1 MQNSNILTLPALFNE
16 SLKKHRT
23 KKALG
28 FAGEKAKTYQAA
40 AQDIISTMAF
50 LEKMG
55 VEPGDRVAI
64 LSTNMP
70 NWGIVYFA
78 ITFMGAIAVPLLPDF
93 HPDEITR
100 ILNHS
105 GSKVLFVSE
114 SLSKKLN
121 HSHGHALRYQIRID
135 DMKCIEPEINNIAYT
150 PNENHNN
157 DYSVHPDDPA
167 AIIYTSGTTGKS
179 KGIILSH
186 RNLSFTAIQ
195 TKKIQPVI
203 SDDRFL
209 SILPLS
215 HTYENTLG
223 FIIPMIS
230 GASIYYLHTPPTPG
244 VLLPALKMVKPTIM
258 LSVPMIMEKIY
269 KQKILPAL
277 TSKWHMRMIY
287 KFPPARKKLN
297 KLAGRKL
304 IQMFGGE
311 LKFFGIGGAKL
322 NPKVE
327 KFLKEAAFPYAIG
340 YGLTETA
347 PLLAGSNPKN
357 TKLQSTG
364 PALEGVQL
372 KINSPNKRNGTGE
385 IWAKGQN
392 IMLGYYKEPELTKQ
406 TITDDGWLKT
416 GDLGK
421 FDKDNYLYLKGRLK
435 NMIVGN
441 NGENIYP
448 EEIESMINNFKHVV
462 ESLVVEKKGKLVAM
476 VHFNKEEIAQKYHAF
491 KTGMQNYMESR
502 LDELKKELHAY
513 INSKVNR
520 FSKIQYVILEDEP
533 FKKTATQKIKRYLYN
548 RNKN

>member
-1 MQNSNILTLPALFNE
+1 MQKTNILTLPALFNE
-16 SLKKHRT
+16 SLNKHRT
-23 KKALG
+23 RKALG
-28 FAGEKAKTYQAA
+28 FAGEEAKTYQST
-40 AQDIISTMAF
+40 AQDITSTMAF

-93 HPDEITR
+93 HPDEITH

-114 SLSKKLN
+114 SLRKKLN
-121 HSHGHALRYQIRID
+121 HSHGNALKYQIRID
-135 DMKCIEPEINNIAYT
+135 NMKCIEPEINNITYT
-150 PNENHNN
+150 SNENHHNV
-157 DYSVHPDDPA
+157 YTVHPDDPA

-179 KGIILSH
+179 KGIMLSH
-186 RNLSFTAIQ
+186 KNLAFTAIQ
-195 TKKIQPVI
+195 TKNIQPVN

-230 GASIYYLHTPPTPG
+230 GASIYYLSTPPTPG

-287 KFPPARKKLN
+287 KFSPARKKLN
-297 KLAGRKL
+297 KLAGQKL

-357 TKLQSTG
+357 TRLQSTG

-372 KINSPNKRNGTGE
+372 KINNPNKRTGIGE

-392 IMLGYYKEPELTKQ
+392 IMLGYYKEPELTSQ
-406 TITDDGWLKT
+406 TITKEGWLKT

-421 FDKDNYLYLKGRLK
+421 FDKDNYLYIKGRLK

-462 ESLVVEKKGKLVAM
+462 DSLVVKKKGKLVAM
-476 VHFNKEEIAQKYHAF
+476 VHFNKEEIAQKYHEF

-520 FSKIQYVILEDEP
+520 FSKIQYVILENEP